1 MTAAF
6 VHGTPETSVVW
17 RPLIAELEAR
27 GVDDIVTL
35 SPPGFGSPVPDGFG
49 ATQDDYCAWL
59 VAELAALGGG
69 VDLVGHDWGAGHV
82 LGAVAAR
89 PDLVRTFATDCAG
102 LVHPDYQWHD
112 MAQAWQTPGIG
123 EEVMAAMGGNTVE
136 ERTATYVGAGIDE
149 DVAADMAEAFDEVMA
164 DAILRL
170 YRSAV
175 QPAMAEL
182 GERLRRTELP
192 PGMFVVATEDHYAGT
207 ATTAYE
213 VAASLGASVVE
224 VEFGHWWMFDDA
236 ATVADAL
243 VAHWASA

>member
-1 MTAAF
+1 
-6 VHGTPETSVVW
+6 V
-17 RPLIAELEAR
+17 
-27 GVDDIVTL
+27 
-35 SPPGFGSPVPDGFG
+35 
-49 ATQDDYCAWL
+49 
-59 VAELAALGGG
+59 ALGGD

-112 MAQAWQTPGIG
+112 MAQAWQTPEVG
-123 EEVMAAMGGNTVE
+123 EQVVAAMGAGTVE
-136 ERTATYVGAGIDE
+136 ERTATYVGLGIDE
-149 DVAADMAEAFDEVMA
+149 AAAADMAAAFDDVMA

-170 YRSAV
+170 YRSAA

-182 GERLRRTELP
+182 GQRLRRTELP
-192 PGMFVVATEDHYAGT
+192 PGLFVVATEDPFAGDV
-207 ATTAYE
+207 TTAYE

-224 VEFGHWWMFDDA
+224 VELNHWWMFDAA